1 MLCINKHVT
10 IPAGEIEIRYIHAQG
25 AGGQHVNKVATAVH
39 LRFDFL
45 HSTSLPGTYKERLLA
60 AHDHRITQDGVI
72 VIKAGRFR
80 SQEKNREDAMERLA
94 ELIRAATAV
103 RKKRRPTAPT
113 KSSKEK
119 RLTSKVKAGQTKA
132 LRRSVRHN
140 SD

>member
-1 MLCINKHVT
+1 MVTINKHVT
-10 IPAGEIEIRYIHAQG
+10 IPLSEIAIHYTHAQG
-25 AGGQHVNKVATAVH
+25 PGGQHVNKAATAVH

-45 HSTSLPGTYKERLLA
+45 RSPSLPEEWKERLLIA
-60 AHDHRITQDGVI
+60 NDRRISAEGVI

-80 SQEKNREDAMERLA
+80 SQEKNRDDALARLA

-113 KSSKEK
+113 KSSREK

-140 SD
+140 ND